1 MHRRPSRG
9 SRAAWVVAAVLTLV
23 SGLALALRSE
33 AAESYPFGSHPMT
46 YAAGTIRP
54 SHLSQATLD
63 QAVRDFYDAW
73 KARFLEQTCGSGHW
87 VVLTATDDANLTV
100 AEGHGYGM
108 MLMALMAGH
117 EPAAQQI
124 FDGMFDYFRLHPT
137 AFHAHL
143 MGSYQDL
150 SCTTPPNDFDSAA
163 DGDLDIAFALLLADR
178 QWGSCGTV
186 NYLLEAQQVLADI
199 EDGDVDATKHYVLLG
214 DWVVPSESAKYYA
227 STRSSDFMPDH
238 TRSFEALTGDA
249 DWATLRQMCRCYYK
263 SR

>member
-1 MHRRPSRG
+1 MGRRRRP
-9 SRAAWVVAAVLTLV
+9 
-23 SGLALALRSE
+23 
-33 AAESYPFGSHPMT
+33 
-46 YAAGTIRP
+46 
-54 SHLSQATLD
+54 
-63 QAVRDFYDAW
+63 DA
-73 KARFLEQTCGSGHW
+73 RL
-87 VVLTATDDANLTV
+87 

-163 DGDLDIAFALLLADR
+163 DGDLDVAFALLLADR

-199 EDGDVDATKHYVLLG
+199 EDGDVDATKRYVLLG

-238 TRSFEALTGDA
+238 ARSFEALTGDA
-249 DWATLRQMCRCYYK
+249 DWATLRDHTYAIIASPQTDFAPTTGLLPDFVKNPLDAPAPVAGNFLESGNDDADGFKAK
-263 SR
+263 SD